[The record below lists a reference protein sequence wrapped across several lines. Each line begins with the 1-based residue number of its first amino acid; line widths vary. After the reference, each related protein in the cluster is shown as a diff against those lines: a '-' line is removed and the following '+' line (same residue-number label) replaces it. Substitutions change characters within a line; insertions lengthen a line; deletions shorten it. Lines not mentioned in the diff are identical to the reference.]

1 MIAAF
6 IFLLLLLSL
15 GSMYLKRPL
24 LTILLFMISLV
35 LIMLLFIHHATDA
48 LDISL

>member
-15 GSMYLKRPL
+15 GSMYLKRPV
-24 LTILLFMISLV
+24 LTILLFMISLG
-35 LIMLLFIHHATDA
+35 LIMVLFIHHATDA
-48 LDISL
+48 LGVSL

>member
-6 IFLLLLLSL
+6 IFLVLLLTL

-24 LTILLFMISLV
+24 LTILLFMISLGM
-35 LIMLLFIHHATDA
+35 IMFLFIHHATDA
-48 LDISL
+48 LGISL

>member
-24 LTILLFMISLV
+24 LTILLFMISLG
-35 LIMLLFIHHATDA
+35 LIMLLFVHHATDA

>member
-1 MIAAF
+1 MIAAL
-6 IFLLLLLSL
+6 IFLVLLLTL

-24 LTILLFMISLV
+24 LTILLFMISL
-35 LIMLLFIHHATDA
+35 IMIILLFIHHATDA